1 MKAWPDEYETGQ
13 KSHSAKGADRRTTV
27 EAGGAGLEMD
37 LAVTHSRRGRKV
49 SSGPDSGE
57 GGLLQLSVAL
67 KLLATVTHQPD
78 ILHYSVS
85 DIFRL
90 FAHTMRFTRLRHTEA
105 A

>member
-1 MKAWPDEYETGQ
+1 MSMRRDRKVTQQREQADGQ
-13 KSHSAKGADRRTTV
+13 LWRQ
-27 EAGGAGLEMD
+27 GGGLEMD

-90 FAHTMRFTRLRHTEA
+90 FTHTMRFTRLRHTEA